1 GAAAQADAVDIGG
14 QHVAGGEDVVVVQ
27 VVELVEVGGEQAGD
41 VQDQHD
47 DDGRHDGRDGDLGQK
62 LPAVGPIH
70 PGRLVQRGV
79 DRRHGGQI
87 HDGPVAC
94 VLDQSRNDHDPPEQV
109 RPGHEVDGLKPHG
122 CDDLIDNASHI
133 SAGGGVLQ
141 KYLHQAGHDH
151 PGQEI

>member
-1 GAAAQADAVDIGG
+1 NVHPVSGLVGDDHQNQAQQLADQVHRRGQLELGAAAQADAVDIGG

-27 VVELVEVGGEQAGD
+27 VVELVEVGGEEAGD

-47 DDGRHDGRDGDLGQK
+47 DDGRHDGRYGDLGQK

-109 RPGHEVDGLKPHG
+109 
-122 CDDLIDNASHI
+122 
-133 SAGGGVLQ
+133 
-141 KYLHQAGHDH
+141 
-151 PGQEI
+151 